1 MLFSAIDIVD
11 GVAGLRVGAADVDVL
26 EAGVEDRDVA
36 FDGVEDLATGLQE
49 VNVALEEA
57 RVGSDLALD
66 DGVVAREGF
75 DFSGKDGRR
84 PVGVDARAAGF
95 RFPDDDDFLFAPK
108 LVHVAVFS
116 QVIAICI

>member
-1 MLFSAIDIVD
+1 MNAVDIVD
-11 GVAGLRVGAADVDVL
+11 GVAGLRVG
-26 EAGVEDRDVA
+26 VEDRDAA
-36 FDGVEDLATGLQE
+36 FDGVEDLETGLEE

-57 RVGSDLALD
+57 RVGSDLGLD

-84 PVGVDARAAGF
+84 PVGVDARAPGF
-95 RFPDDDDFLFAPK
+95 RFPDKDFLFAPLQEPE
-108 LVHVAVFS
+108 LVDVAVFS